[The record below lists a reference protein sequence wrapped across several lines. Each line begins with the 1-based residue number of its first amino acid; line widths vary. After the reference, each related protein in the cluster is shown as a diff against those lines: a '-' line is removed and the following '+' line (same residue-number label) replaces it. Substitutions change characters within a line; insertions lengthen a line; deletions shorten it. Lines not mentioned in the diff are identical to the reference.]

1 MDGGSPG
8 GKETSIEKEETMID
22 RLITYMFIAL
32 ATYYSAA
39 YIFVGEDKALFLA
52 LWCFTMLEIRSMK
65 MPKIYIGIEKEQKQE
80 EKDNDT

>member
-8 GKETSIEKEETMID
+8 GKETSIKKEETMID

-32 ATYYSAA
+32 AIYSSAA
-39 YIFVGEDKALFLA
+39 YIFVGEDKALFFA

-65 MPKIYIGIEKEQKQE
+65 IPKIYIGIENEQKQE
-80 EKDNDT
+80 ERKDDT

>member
-1 MDGGSPG
+1 
-8 GKETSIEKEETMID
+8 MID
-22 RLITYMFIAL
+22 RLITYMFFAL
-32 ATYYSAA
+32 ATYSSAA
-39 YIFVGEDKALFLA
+39 YIFIGEDKALFFA